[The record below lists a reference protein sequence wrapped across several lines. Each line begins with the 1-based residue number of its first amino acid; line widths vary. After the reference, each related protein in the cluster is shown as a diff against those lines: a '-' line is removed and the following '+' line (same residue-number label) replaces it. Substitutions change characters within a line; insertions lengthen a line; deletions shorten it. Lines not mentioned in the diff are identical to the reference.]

1 MDKKDL
7 LGLELKN
14 LMEEDTRDLAL
25 SQETIDKI
33 LKESSPKEKD
43 LSFLDKIRA
52 FLNKEVEV
60 PLAPALV
67 GLVAFLVF
75 TSLPKD
81 LLGYESKEIVEIGS
95 NQVIISSREVGQK

>member
-7 LGLELKN
+7 LGLELKS
-14 LMEEDTRDLAL
+14 LMEEDTRNLAL

-33 LKESSPKEKD
+33 LTESNPRPGKTGWVD
-43 LSFLDKIRA
+43 RIRA

-67 GLVAFLVF
+67 GLVAFLLF
-75 TSLPKD
+75 TSIPKD
-81 LLGYESKEIVEIGS
+81 LLGYESKEVIEIGS

>member
-7 LGLELKN
+7 LDLELKN
-14 LMEEDTRDLAL
+14 LMEEDTRNLAL

-33 LKESSPKEKD
+33 LIESNPRPEK
-43 LSFLDKIRA
+43 LGWLARIRS

-67 GLVAFLVF
+67 GLVAFLLF
-75 TSLPKD
+75 TSIPKD
-81 LLGYESKEIVEIGS
+81 LLGYESKEVIEIGS
-95 NQVIISSREVGQK
+95 NQVIISSREVDQK